1 MQEQIGRNKENN
13 RKELKLLFSPRI
25 ATGFLMLLAM
35 IFYVIAIFCL
45 FFPVFKEQTT
55 SERVYVFGMGGFG
68 GAIILCY
75 VLIATTIVLTI
86 LSVNE
91 MGWKAHI
98 AKYIIM
104 IVINVV
110 CAMAAMILMFSYD
123 LHLTLST
130 DVTASFDMTFAADLA
145 SFGIVAESLLFAASA
160 ILLLLYAKGKLSVQT
175 IFNLG
180 RSKRTR
186 NFPFTYD
193 IFLKLCGAASSK
205 NMPKDKQMMEVM
217 IACALLSKDGQKFLN
232 ETLDAI
238 DKNRLKK

>member
-13 RKELKLLFSPRI
+13 REELKLLFSPRI

-35 IFYVIAIFCL
+35 IFYVIAMFCL

-55 SERVYVFGMGGFG
+55 SESVYVFEMGGFG
-68 GAIILCY
+68 CAIILCY

-86 LSVNE
+86 LSVNK

-123 LHLTLST
+123 LYLALSA
-130 DVTASFDMTFAADLA
+130 DVTASFDMTFAADPA
-145 SFGIVAESLLFAASA
+145 SFGIVAESLLFTASA

-175 IFNLG
+175 LFNLG
-180 RSKRTR
+180 SFKEDNELPVYIRHFFETMRRGKLQKYAAGQANDGSVDRVRVAVKRRSK
-186 NFPFTYD
+186 
-193 IFLKLCGAASSK
+193 IF
-205 NMPKDKQMMEVM
+205 E
-217 IACALLSKDGQKFLN
+217 
-232 ETLDAI
+232 
-238 DKNRLKK
+238 